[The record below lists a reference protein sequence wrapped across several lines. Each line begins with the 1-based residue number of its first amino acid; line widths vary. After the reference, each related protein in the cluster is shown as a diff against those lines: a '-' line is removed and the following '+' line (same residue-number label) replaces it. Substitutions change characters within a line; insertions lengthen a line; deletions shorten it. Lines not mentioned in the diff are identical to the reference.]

1 MGASLYLSMQISF
14 EVVLEIHS
22 GPVDQRAVVF
32 LLELIEVENVVGFR
46 IVEIEI
52 TCINRVFVKRTS
64 LSNYV
69 LVYVGKTAFL
79 RYGNLFLKKCGVSFF

>member
-1 MGASLYLSMQISF
+1 MRASLYLSMQISF

-22 GPVDQRAVVF
+22 GPVDQRVVVF

-46 IVEIEI
+46 IVEIKI
-52 TCINRVFVKRTS
+52 TCINRVFVKRAS

-79 RYGNLFLKKCGVSFF
+79 RYEKLFLKKCGDSFF